1 MLFGDRPTKP
11 FASLVNPCWHDP
23 ASCRPLWQ
31 SLRVTRVMT
40 RLTRFIHVSSSPLF
54 ALELHVFPTDPP
66 LASKMLRQLRCI
78 EALESAIGILNA
90 EYENVE
96 LVKGEVG
103 KLKDPKGLDDDTFK
117 KFQPYL
123 PQTPVYLCSHVL
135 ELKIFNPN
143 GFSLWNHNQLRLVEK
158 TEEQMRSSTAA
169 CHRR

>member
-1 MLFGDRPTKP
+1 MLARSSKLQTTLAELEGDQGDDKGDQVHSRIIKP
-11 FASLVNPCWHDP
+11 P
-23 ASCRPLWQ
+23 
-31 SLRVTRVMT
+31 
-40 RLTRFIHVSSSPLF
+40 IYI
-54 ALELHVFPTDPP
+54 VFPTDPP

-103 KLKDPKGLDDDTFK
+103 KLKDPKGLDDDTTK
-117 KFQPYL
+117 QFQPYL

-143 GFSLWNHNQLRLVEK
+143 GFSLWNHNQLRLIEK

>member
-1 MLFGDRPTKP
+1 
-11 FASLVNPCWHDP
+11 
-23 ASCRPLWQ
+23 
-31 SLRVTRVMT
+31 
-40 RLTRFIHVSSSPLF
+40 
-54 ALELHVFPTDPP
+54 
-66 LASKMLRQLRCI
+66 MLRQLRCI

-123 PQTPVYLCSHVL
+123 PQTPIYLCSHVL